1 MGSMRK
7 MTEELN
13 KNACI
18 ENVRQILGLEV
29 LEELPHWSSV
39 NDYLERLEPE
49 ELESIPPKLCNRL
62 IRMRSFENS
71 RIRNK
76 YWQIIVDGVHLF
88 TFNERHCP
96 HCLTKTHR
104 DKDGNTVWTEYYHYV
119 LEAKLVLHGNIV
131 ISIATEFVENETADV
146 SKQDCERNAF
156 YRLADKLS
164 GYFPRLAI
172 CLTMDSLYACAPVF
186 DVCRKNNWR
195 FIIRFKDG
203 SIPSVAEEFRILKG
217 MESNQSVTKVEA
229 GVTKTCRYVTAIPY
243 QSHTLNIVEYIQNNL
258 AYPFVFITDLPVS
271 NRNCE
276 SLADDGR
283 RRWKIEN
290 EGFNVQKNHGYG
302 LTHLFSQNDTA
313 MKNHYFL
320 TQIGHMIAQFIEEA
334 LLLWQLV
341 RAPSYQI
348 AELVKRSFQTT
359 LLSETD
365 IISICLRRQC
375 RFP

>member
-1 MGSMRK
+1 
-7 MTEELN
+7 MTEEFN

-18 ENVRQILGLEV
+18 ENARQILGLET
-29 LEELPHWSSV
+29 LAELPHWSSI
-39 NDYLERLEPE
+39 NDYLERLKPE
-49 ELESIPPKLCNRL
+49 ELESILPKLCNRL
-62 IRMRSFENS
+62 IRMRSFESS

-96 HCLTKTHR
+96 HCLTKTHK
-104 DKDGNTVWTEYYHYV
+104 DKNGNTIWTEYYHYV

-131 ISIATEFVENETADV
+131 ISIATEFVENETEDV

-156 YRLADKLS
+156 YRLADKLFR
-164 GYFPRLAI
+164 YFPRLPV

-186 DVCRKNNWR
+186 DVCRHNNWR

-203 SIPSVAEEFRILKG
+203 SIPSVAEEFHALKG
-217 MESNQSVTKVEA
+217 MEPSQSIVRTQA
-229 GVTKTCRYVTAIPY
+229 GVTKTCRYVTHIPY
-243 QSHTLNIVEYIQNNL
+243 QSHDLNIVECIQSDL

-271 NRNCE
+271 KRNCE
-276 SLADDGR
+276 SLVNDGR

-290 EGFNVQKNHGYG
+290 EGFNIQKNHGYG
-302 LTHLFSQNDTA
+302 LTHLFSKNITA
-313 MKNHYFL
+313 MKNHYLL

-334 LLLWQLV
+334 LHLWRLI

-348 AELVKRSFQTT
+348 AQLVKRSFQTT
-359 LLSETD
+359 ILSETD
-365 IISICLRRQC
+365 IASIYQQKQYH
-375 RFP
+375 FP